1 MAKSSYRINMCE
13 GSILPKVLLFAI
25 PLMISSI
32 LQLLFNAADV
42 IVVGQF
48 AGSQSL
54 AAVSSTGSLVN
65 LIINLFVG
73 LSIGTNVM
81 TARYMGAGNNK
92 DVHETVHTSIYI
104 AMIGGLILAC
114 FGFFAASTL
123 LSWMDTPSDVLPL
136 SSLYLKIYFLG
147 MPASMLY
154 NFGSSILRAQGDTKR
169 PLYYL
174 SLAGVLN
181 VVMNLF
187 FVIVLHMDVA
197 GVALATILSQY
208 VSAILVILCLIHE
221 SGSLRLYP
229 KQLKIYKDK
238 LLDIAKI
245 GLPAG
250 IQGTVFSLSNVVIQ
264 SSVNSFGSIVM
275 AGNGA
280 ASNIEG
286 FVYSAMNAFYQACL
300 TFTGQNIGAK
310 KLERVNRILFVCQMC
325 VITVGVVMGVSCYIN
340 GRVLLGIYSNDA
352 AVIDAGMI
360 RLKYVCLTYFL
371 CGIMDVFVGSLRGMG
386 YSIMPMIVSLLG
398 ACAMRLVWIA
408 TIFQAIHTLENLYIS
423 YPISWIITLSV
434 HFICFVIVR
443 IKLGKKMKQAA

>member
-1 MAKSSYRINMCE
+1 MAKSSHRIDMCE
-13 GSILPKVLLFAI
+13 GSILPKVLLFAV

-65 LIINLFVG
+65 LIVNLFMG
-73 LSIGTNVM
+73 LSIGANVM
-81 TARYMGAGNNK
+81 TARYMGAGKNK
-92 DVHETVHTSIYI
+92 DVYETVHTSVYL
-104 AMIGGLILAC
+104 ALIGGLILAC

-187 FVIVLHMDVA
+187 FVIVLHLDVA

-208 VSAILVILCLIHE
+208 VSAGLVMLCLMHE
-221 SGSLRLYP
+221 SGSLRVYP

-238 LLDIAKI
+238 FIDIAKI

-280 ASNIEG
+280 AANIEG
-286 FVYSAMNAFYQACL
+286 FVYSGMNAFYQACL
-300 TFTGQNIGAK
+300 TFTGQNYGAK
-310 KLERVNRILFVCQMC
+310 KLDRINRILAACQFC
-325 VITVGVVMGVSCYIN
+325 VIAVGIVLGVGAYMG
-340 GRVLLGIYSNDA
+340 GHVLLRIYSSDP
-352 AVIDAGMI
+352 AVIEAGMI
-360 RLKYVCLTYFL
+360 RLSYVCLPYAL
-371 CGIMDVFVGSLRGMG
+371 CGIMDVFVGSLRGLG
-386 YSIMPMIVSLLG
+386 YSVMPMIVSLLG
-398 ACAMRLVWIA
+398 ACALRLVWIA
-408 TIFQAIHTLENLYIS
+408 TIFQVIHTLDNLYIS
-423 YPISWIITLSV
+423 YPISWLITGSV
-434 HFICFVIVR
+434 HFICYIFIR
-443 IKLGKKMKQAA
+443 IKVGKKMRAAM

>member
-1 MAKSSYRINMCE
+1 MAKASHRIDMCE
-13 GSILPKVLLFAI
+13 GAILPKVLLFAV

-42 IVVGQF
+42 IVVGKF

-65 LIINLFVG
+65 LIINLFMG
-73 LSIGTNVM
+73 LSIGANVM
-81 TARYMGAGNNK
+81 TARYMGASRNK
-92 DVHETVHTSIYI
+92 DVYETVHTSIYI
-104 AMIGGLILAC
+104 AILGGIILAC
-114 FGFFAASTL
+114 FGFFTASTL
-123 LSWMDTPSDVLPL
+123 LQWMDTPADVLPL

-174 SLAGVLN
+174 TLAGILN
-181 VVMNLF
+181 VLMNLF
-187 FVIVLHMDVA
+187 FVIVLHLDVA

-208 VSAILVILCLIHE
+208 VSAILIILCLIHE
-221 SGSLRLYP
+221 SGNLRLYP

-238 LLDIAKI
+238 LIEITKI

-280 ASNIEG
+280 AANIEG

-300 TFTGQNIGAK
+300 TFTGQNFGAK
-310 KLERVNRILFVCQMC
+310 KLERINRILFVCQLC
-325 VITVGVVMGVSCYIN
+325 VIVVGVVMGFTCYFN
-340 GRVLLGIYSNDA
+340 GRLLLGIYSNDA

-360 RLKYVCLTYFL
+360 RLRYVCLTYAL
-371 CGIMDVFVGSLRGMG
+371 CGIMDVFVGSLRGLG
-386 YSIMPMIVSLLG
+386 YSVMPMIVSLLG
-398 ACAMRLVWIA
+398 ACALRLVWIA
-408 TIFQAIHTLENLYIS
+408 TIFQMVHTMDNLYIS
-423 YPISWIITLSV
+423 YPISWIITASV
-434 HFICFVIVR
+434 HFICFIVVR
-443 IKLGKKMKQAA
+443 IKLSKKMQAEV